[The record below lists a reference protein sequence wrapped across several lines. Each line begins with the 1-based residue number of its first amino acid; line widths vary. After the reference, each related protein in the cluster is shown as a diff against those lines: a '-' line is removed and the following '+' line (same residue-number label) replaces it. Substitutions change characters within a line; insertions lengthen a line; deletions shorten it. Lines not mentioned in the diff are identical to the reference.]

1 MVAPLLLLLLLLVL
15 TQRFLSRLVHRRKLL
30 GWLLLRR
37 IALVVVHLVHL
48 VLVVL
53 RVLLLLGR
61 IPLLAHGLLLRISLR
76 LVVLLLRVLLL
87 LRDLTS
93 VHRLLLLGRVALL
106 IALVL
111 IPLLVMLLR
120 VLVLVDV
127 LSAVR
132 GRSLLPRVLVHI
144 WHVAVLLL
152 LAPISDHL
160 NHALCIAEALELL
173 DEGLVDLRQM
183 KFLLAVG
190 QLLQLHKVAV
200 RHLVRIFEELI
211 LLQIHLQ
218 CFSVGKIV
226 DCLFELN
233 ELLHLLQTALHAAQ
247 ALVDGLVDGEQ
258 VALLA
263 LAVVVALVALHGQV
277 VPHASLAERDLV
289 VHAEFVDHKVMLVA
303 VQHTCRLLLHLLLR
317 NLVSIAAVLIAHVL
331 GMHVLMV
338 AVCVLAICAVPVSW
352 LIHVVTHLYLFTK

>member
-1 MVAPLLLLLLLLVL
+1 MVAPLLLLLLLLLL
-15 TQRFLSRLVHRRKLL
+15 TQRFLSRLVHWRQLL
-30 GWLLLRR
+30 GWLLLRNV
-37 IALVVVHLVHL
+37 ALVVHVVHL
-48 VLVVL
+48 VLVGL
-53 RVLLLLGR
+53 RILLLRR
-61 IPLLAHGLLLRISLR
+61 IPLLAHRLLLLRVSLR

-87 LRDLTS
+87 LRNLTS
-93 VHRLLLLGRVALL
+93 IHRLLLLGRVAML

-120 VLVLVDV
+120 ILVLVGV
-127 LSAVR
+127 LSTVR

-152 LAPISDHL
+152 LAPICDHL
-160 NHALCIAEALELL
+160 NHALCVAEALELL

-183 KFLLAVG
+183 QFLLAIG

-200 RHLVRIFEELI
+200 RHLVRVFEELV

-226 DCLFELN
+226 DCLFEFN

-289 VHAEFVDHKVMLVA
+289 VHAELVDHKVMLVA
-303 VQHTCRLLLHLLLR
+303 VQHTCRLLHLLR
-317 NLVSIAAVLIAHVL
+317 HLVAIAAVLIAHVL